1 MECDDMDAE
10 VDLLLDEVMQKLPEE
25 EFLAP
30 EGFEELVMR
39 RIRALPE
46 VRRGFN
52 SLDSLLCVV
61 WGAFSCLFGLGFLA
75 VINRGA
81 IMEYMTD
88 SAVLGEYAETF
99 DTLSAYIDDAAAAAA
114 AAAGNLIAA
123 VSGYVTAS
131 RYVLMLIIAVLA
143 MIQYVVYRKNKVKA

>member
-1 MECDDMDAE
+1 MDAD
-10 VDLLLDEVMQKLPEE
+10 VDLLLDEIMRETPEA

-30 EGFEELVMR
+30 EGFEEFVMQ

-46 VRRGFN
+46 VKRGFN

-81 IMEYMTD
+81 IMEFMTG
-88 SAVLGEYAETF
+88 SAALSGYAEAF
-99 DTLSAYIDDAAAAAA
+99 YTLSAYIDDAAAAAA
-114 AAAGNLIAA
+114 ATAGNVFTV
-123 VSGYVTAS
+123 VSGYVSAS